1 MFSDRIPDDRITA
14 SSWLSAKHLPRY
26 GRLDRNMGHGAWCS
40 ARNDAQPYL
49 EIDVE
54 IEHMITGIIIQGKH
68 RLSSDK
74 LGFAWVTEF
83 FLSFT
88 ANRKNWTFVT
98 DVKSSQPIVSKIS
111 RTEMSY
117 FVCFSLITEKICRNQ
132 LIVSEQALIINPARH
147 AFLLPREDL
156 SRISECFDGGLALI
170 SVLDF
175 KTSYFP
181 RPRKRWCRM
190 RNKRGLFICL

>member
-83 FLSFT
+83 SLSFT

-117 FVCFSLITEKICRNQ
+117 LKLILFQDLQPGKALTARLLFPNNRKNRPQSAHSQRAGPSSSPLQDTRFSFLGKI
-132 LIVSEQALIINPARH
+132 
-147 AFLLPREDL
+147 
-156 SRISECFDGGLALI
+156 
-170 SVLDF
+170 
-175 KTSYFP
+175 
-181 RPRKRWCRM
+181 
-190 RNKRGLFICL
+190 

>member
-83 FLSFT
+83 SLSFT

-117 FVCFSLITEKICRNQ
+117 LKLILFQDLQPGKALTARLLFPNNRKNMPQSAHSQRAGPHHQPCKTRVSPSSGRFESNQ
-132 LIVSEQALIINPARH
+132 
-147 AFLLPREDL
+147 
-156 SRISECFDGGLALI
+156 
-170 SVLDF
+170 
-175 KTSYFP
+175 
-181 RPRKRWCRM
+181 
-190 RNKRGLFICL
+190 